1 VNRQGVR
8 GDEGVMSAT
17 PASDGEVIAGSLHD
31 PDAFVALFERHFR
44 EIHRYLARRTGGE
57 LADDLAAEAFAE
69 AFRVRGRYRP
79 LTPDARPWLY
89 GIAANLLYKH
99 RRGEA
104 RRLRALARTR
114 CEIAPDDADG
124 ALDRVDAAALAPRVA
139 AALRGLAPR
148 DREVLLL
155 FAWAELGYAEIA
167 VALAIPVGTV
177 RSRLNRARA
186 QVQRELGDDEE
197 GATPCG
203 VAEAVDGAARA

>member
-1 VNRQGVR
+1 
-8 GDEGVMSAT
+8 MST
-17 PASDGEVIAGSLHD
+17 PATDGEVIAGSVRD
-31 PDAFVALFERHFR
+31 PDAFVAIFERHFR
-44 EIHRYLARRTGGE
+44 EIHRYLARRVGGE

-69 AFRVRGRYRP
+69 AFRVRGGYRP

-89 GIAANLLYKH
+89 GIAANLLFKH

-114 CEIAPDDADG
+114 PDAAHDDADG
-124 ALDRVDAAALAPRVA
+124 ALDRVAAAALAPRVA
-139 AALRGLAPR
+139 AALRALEPR

-186 QVQRELGDDEE
+186 QVRRELGDEE
-197 GATPCG
+197 EPAALPG
-203 VAEAVDGAARA
+203 VPGPAEGAARA

>member
-1 VNRQGVR
+1 
-8 GDEGVMSAT
+8 MTAT
-17 PASDGEVIAGSLHD
+17 PASDGDIIAGSLHD

-44 EIHRYLARRTGGE
+44 ELHRYLARRVGGE

-89 GIAANLLYKH
+89 GIAANLLFKH

-114 CEIAPDDADG
+114 GELAHDDADG
-124 ALDRVDAAALAPRVA
+124 ALERVDAAALAPRVA

-177 RSRLNRARA
+177 RSRLSRARA
-186 QVQRELGDDEE
+186 QVRRELGDHDDS
-197 GATPCG
+197 AALPG
-203 VAEAVDGAARA
+203 VADPVEGAARA